1 MPLSMFKPKTF
12 RSKVTIATVVGVAVL
27 GAVSMVND
35 YTGIRDDKL
44 DDLRERAEEVASLA
58 ASVVA
63 VTPAARNVM
72 AVQVSLAPLLSDP
85 DFVGAWLFDD
95 TGRQVA
101 AVTPRRAA
109 PAEDRI
115 LRLVRDV
122 RPIAEVDPT
131 VRPGRLEIAFSRER
145 VAHEMR
151 EIALRLL
158 LELGALVIILGV
170 AQTLIVRALTK
181 PLERLSQVIQR
192 RSHGDYDDHI
202 GDEYMRRGDEVGA
215 VARALQLDL
224 RRRRDEKKLL
234 DATAAIAT
242 QLDLDKLLEKI
253 MEAATNLLDADRSS
267 LFLFDERRKALV
279 SRVAQ
284 GLEEIL
290 IHMPVEKG
298 VIGAVWS
305 SGQPVLVTD
314 TARDKRFDASS
325 DLATGYRTESIV
337 AVPLMTKGGRLMGVA
352 EVLNKRQGKFDDRD
366 VDLLCSL
373 AAQAASAIENARLF
387 EEVVATRN
395 YNESILRSLSNGV
408 ISFDEHLA
416 VAKTNQAAEQV
427 IGLPNDKLGGRPVDE
442 VFGGDNAWIG
452 QAVRRVVA
460 DKGRDV
466 TYDTSLVDAQG
477 NRRSV
482 NMTVEPLTDS
492 RDRAIGALAVLE
504 DITKEKRLR
513 GTMARYLS
521 KHAVDQLMEAGAD
534 ALGGTT
540 QRVSILFTD
549 IRSFT
554 DITERIG
561 ARHTVRM
568 LNEYFG
574 EMVDVIEQHEGV
586 LDKFIGDAIMALY
599 GVPFPEAS
607 DADRALATAGG
618 MMDALQH
625 LNVRRASRG
634 ERPLACGVGINT
646 GEVVLGNIGSPKRMD
661 YTVIGDGV
669 NLAAR
674 LEAATKTYG
683 VSILVSEFTLEQLAD
698 RHGLRE
704 VDAVRVK
711 GKKKPVRI
719 FESLRHC
726 WDDTPDLAESVALT
740 EAGLGH
746 FRRQEWDAAER
757 AFADARKLR
766 ANDRVAA
773 LYLGRIA
780 DYRASPP
787 PEDWDGVYVMK
798 TK

>member
-1 MPLSMFKPKTF
+1 MFKPKTF
-12 RSKVTIATVVGVAVL
+12 RSKVTIATVIGVAAI
-27 GAVSMVND
+27 GAAAMASD
-35 YTGIRDDKL
+35 YVAIRKDKL
-44 DDLRERAEEVASLA
+44 GGLRVRAEEAAGLA

-85 DFVGAWLFDD
+85 DFVGAWLFDGA
-95 TGRQVA
+95 GRQVA
-101 AVTPRRAA
+101 SVTPPRAA
-109 PAEDRI
+109 PADSEI
-115 LRLVRDV
+115 LRFVREV

-131 VRPGRLEIAFSRER
+131 ARPGRLEVAFSRER
-145 VAHEMR
+145 VAHEMD
-151 EIALRLL
+151 EIALSLAVK
-158 LELGALVIILGV
+158 LGALVIVFGV
-170 AQTLIVRALTK
+170 AQALVLRALTK
-181 PLERLSQVIQR
+181 PLERLAAVIHR
-192 RSHGDYDDHI
+192 RALGDYDDRI
-202 GDEYMRRGDEVGA
+202 DGQYMRRSDEVGA
-215 VARALQLDL
+215 VARALETDL

-242 QLDLDKLLEKI
+242 QLDLDRLLEKI

-267 LFLFDERRKALV
+267 LFLYDERRKALV

-284 GLEEIL
+284 GLQEIL
-290 IHMPVEKG
+290 IHMPVERG
-298 VIGAVWS
+298 IIGSVWS

-314 TARDKRFDASS
+314 AARDKRFDSSS
-325 DLATGYRTESIV
+325 DQATGYRTETIV
-337 AVPLMTKGGRLMGVA
+337 AVPLMTKGGRLIGVA

-408 ISFDEHLA
+408 ISFDENLA
-416 VAKTNQAAEQV
+416 VAKANHAAELV
-427 IGLPNDKLGGRPVDE
+427 VGLPGDRLAGRPVDE
-442 VFGGDNAWIG
+442 VFGGENAWVG
-452 QAVRRVVA
+452 QAVRRVVT

-466 TYDTSLVDAQG
+466 TYDTNLVDAQG

-568 LNEYFG
+568 LNEYFA
-574 EMVDVIEQHEGV
+574 EMVEVIDQHQGV

-599 GVPFPEAS
+599 GVPFPGAG

-625 LNVRRASRG
+625 LNVRRAARG
-634 ERPLACGVGINT
+634 ERPLASGVGINT

-683 VSILVSEFTLEQLAD
+683 VSILLSEFTVEQLAAKD
-698 RHGLRE
+698 GLRE
-704 VDAVRVK
+704 IDAVRVK

-726 WDDTPDLAESVALT
+726 WNDTPGLAESVELT

-746 FRRQEWDAAER
+746 FRNRDWDKAER
-757 AFADARKLR
+757 VFAEARKVR
-766 ANDRVAA
+766 ADDRVAA
-773 LYLGRIA
+773 MYLARIA
-780 DYRASPP
+780 DYRTTPP
-787 PEDWDGVYVMK
+787 PEGWDGVYVMK